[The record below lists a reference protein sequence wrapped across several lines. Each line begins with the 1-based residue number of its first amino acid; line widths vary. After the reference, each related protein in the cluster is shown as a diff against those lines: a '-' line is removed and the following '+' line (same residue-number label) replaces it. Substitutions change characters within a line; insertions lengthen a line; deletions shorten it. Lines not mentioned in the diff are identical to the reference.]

1 MLNQHSGCTNCWGP
15 TVLISAEFFHCL
27 DFTSDFSSEVLNV
40 GTNCLLSPT
49 VFGCFFGKY
58 THFGLEKTAE
68 KTLWM
73 SRYTPLPLTDIAGT
87 PLDRPCKVVLGTVDS
102 VERSVCA
109 SFLTRSFVEND
120 RDDIEI

>member
-40 GTNCLLSPT
+40 GTNCLLSRQFSD
-49 VFGCFFGKY
+49 VFSVNTLTLDWK
-58 THFGLEKTAE
+58 KTAE